1 MVSKVMKLE
10 NPDGF
15 HMRPAVTFTSALTK
29 FDSDVAL
36 VFKGQRIN
44 GKSLLNIVASGISS
58 GDVFT
63 VECDGKDEKEALACA
78 EKLIG
83 SGFHV

>member
-1 MVSKVMKLE
+1 MVSKELKLI

-29 FDSDVAL
+29 FDSDVTL

-44 GKSLLNIVASGISS
+44 GKSLLNIVASGISC
-58 GDVFT
+58 GDVLT
-63 VECDGKDEKEALACA
+63 VECSGKDETEALSCA
-78 EKLIG
+78 EKMIG